1 MFLIPNLEIEPNA
14 KKEGNNQVF
23 GKKLQQG
30 EEESAPHS
38 PEIGRKDHTIKFIT
52 IVIDPHPPKHTSF
65 RPRASKW
72 TSTFKQSDSSG
83 MKIH

>member
-30 EEESAPHS
+30 EEESAPQS

-52 IVIDPHPPKHTSF
+52 SY
-65 RPRASKW
+65 
-72 TSTFKQSDSSG
+72 
-83 MKIH
+83 